1 MSLMNSNETR
11 IQSAGG
17 KWEVISHTE
26 AWVCD
31 CATFTE
37 AVKTVA
43 AWGYNQLRAGCEKQ
57 GYAVFAK

>member
-26 AWVCD
+26 AWVED
-31 CATFTE
+31 CATYE
-37 AVKTVA
+37 AAVKSIA
-43 AWGYNQLRAGCEKQ
+43 LSGYVKLVEGSKKQ
-57 GYAVFAK
+57 GWAVFAK